1 MISASKCRPLN
12 SAGRLRLMQA
22 EAYQGA
28 ECRCNTA
35 ARLAVHEEHD
45 SLTQVFDYLKLVV
58 IHP

>member
-1 MISASKCRPLN
+1 
-12 SAGRLRLMQA
+12 MQA